1 MTTVFEGKML
11 IDGELVE
18 SVSGERF
25 DSVNPVNE
33 ELIGTVPRANADDV
47 EKAYQ
52 AAKRAQAEWAETD
65 MGHRIKVMNEFARDL
80 DSRKEEIADLEV
92 RDTGNTIGPMR
103 QDVVTAADRIRLYAG
118 LGYELKGETIP
129 ATASGMH
136 ITVREPYGVVGRIIP
151 FNHPIGFA
159 ASRLAPALV
168 AGNSILIKPP
178 EQSPLSACILA
189 EMCREHFPAGLVNIL
204 TGEGATGEAIVKHP
218 YIKRIAFIGS
228 VPTGMK
234 IQNAASEVAVKNVS
248 LELGG
253 KNPLIACPDADIDE
267 VATAAIRGMNFA
279 WQGQSCGSTSR
290 ILLHESL
297 HDAVVAKMV
306 EKLRAIRIGDPL
318 DSEVNM
324 GPMNSKKQYDRVMM
338 LIQEAKDQGAECL
351 VGGGRPS
358 GPEFERGYWVQPTL
372 FRGVNTSMNIAKT
385 EVFGPVVSV
394 FKWSG
399 LDEALEI
406 ANDVDYG
413 LTASIYTND
422 FATAMYL
429 SRKVNVGYVW
439 INGTNTHFRNVP
451 YGGFKN
457 SGVGREEGLDELLL
471 VLELAEVRDLD
482 VPSAAYARRHR
493 HSLAVLVQL
502 ELTHRRTHNR
512 HCPVYPVER
521 ECSGEHLTI
530 NAPVA
535 HIVPDH
541 DSHSA
546 HSALESQLL
555 DLKGDKPTLLNGVRV
570 KDGSLVALEGN
581 RVDWSVRVLVVQ

>member
-25 DSVNPVNE
+25 DSINPVNE

-47 EKAYQ
+47 ERAYQ

-80 DSRKEEIADLEV
+80 DSRKEEIAELEV

-189 EMCREHFPAGLVNIL
+189 EMCKEHFPAGLVNIL

-218 YIKRIAFIGS
+218 HIKRIAFIGS
-228 VPTGMK
+228 VPTGMR

-253 KNPLIACPDADIDE
+253 KNPLIACPDADIDQ

-290 ILLHESL
+290 LLVHESL
-297 HDAVVAKMV
+297 YNNVVDGVTDAFSRLQLGIPSDKQTEMGCLTTGPQFKKVTEYIEIGVAEGARMTTGGLPSQSPHPEGYFV
-306 EKLRAIRIGDPL
+306 RPTVFSDVDPGMRIAN
-318 DSEVNM
+318 EE
-324 GPMNSKKQYDRVMM
+324 
-338 LIQEAKDQGAECL
+338 I
-351 VGGGRPS
+351 
-358 GPEFERGYWVQPTL
+358 
-372 FRGVNTSMNIAKT
+372 
-385 EVFGPVVSV
+385 FGPVLSV
-394 FKWSG
+394 IPWKT
-399 LDEALEI
+399 D
-406 ANDVDYG
+406 NQ
-413 LTASIYTND
+413 
-422 FATAMYL
+422 
-429 SRKVNVGYVW
+429 
-439 INGTNTHFRNVP
+439 
-451 YGGFKN
+451 
-457 SGVGREEGLDELLL
+457 
-471 VLELAEVRDLD
+471 VLK
-482 VPSAAYARRHR
+482 
-493 HSLAVLVQL
+493 
-502 ELTHRRTHNR
+502 
-512 HCPVYPVER
+512 
-521 ECSGEHLTI
+521 I
-530 NAPVA
+530 
-535 HIVPDH
+535 
-541 DSHSA
+541 
-546 HSALESQLL
+546 
-555 DLKGDKPTLLNGVRV
+555 
-570 KDGSLVALEGN
+570 
-581 RVDWSVRVLVVQ
+581 

>member
-47 EKAYQ
+47 EKAHQ

-65 MGHRIKVMNEFARDL
+65 MGHRIKVMNEFARAL

-204 TGEGATGEAIVKHP
+204 TGEAATGEAIVKHP
-218 YIKRIAFIGS
+218 HIKRIAFIGS

-234 IQNAASEVAVKNVS
+234 IQNAASEVAIKNVS

-306 EKLRAIRIGDPL
+306 EKLKAIRIGDPL
-318 DSEVNM
+318 DPDVNM
-324 GPMNSKKQYDRVMM
+324 GPMNSKK
-338 LIQEAKDQGAECL
+338 
-351 VGGGRPS
+351 
-358 GPEFERGYWVQPTL
+358 
-372 FRGVNTSMNIAKT
+372 
-385 EVFGPVVSV
+385 
-394 FKWSG
+394 
-399 LDEALEI
+399 
-406 ANDVDYG
+406 
-413 LTASIYTND
+413 
-422 FATAMYL
+422 
-429 SRKVNVGYVW
+429 
-439 INGTNTHFRNVP
+439 
-451 YGGFKN
+451 
-457 SGVGREEGLDELLL
+457 
-471 VLELAEVRDLD
+471 
-482 VPSAAYARRHR
+482 
-493 HSLAVLVQL
+493 
-502 ELTHRRTHNR
+502 
-512 HCPVYPVER
+512 
-521 ECSGEHLTI
+521 
-530 NAPVA
+530 
-535 HIVPDH
+535 
-541 DSHSA
+541 
-546 HSALESQLL
+546 
-555 DLKGDKPTLLNGVRV
+555 
-570 KDGSLVALEGN
+570 
-581 RVDWSVRVLVVQ
+581 

>member
-1 MTTVFEGKML
+1 MTTVFEGQML

-25 DSVNPVNE
+25 DSINPVNE

-47 EKAYQ
+47 ERAYQ
-52 AAKRAQAEWAETD
+52 AARRAQAEWAETD
-65 MGHRIKVMNEFARDL
+65 MGHRIKIMNEFARDL
-80 DSRKEEIADLEV
+80 GSRKEEIAELEV

-189 EMCREHFPAGLVNIL
+189 EMCKEHFPAGLVNIL

-218 YIKRIAFIGS
+218 NIKRIAFIGS

-234 IQNAASEVAVKNVS
+234 IQNAASEVAVKSVS

-253 KNPLIACPDADIDE
+253 KNPLIACPDADIDQ

-306 EKLRAIRIGDPL
+306 EKLKALRIGDPL
-318 DSEVNM
+318 DPDVNT

-351 VGGGRPS
+351 VGGGRPT

-372 FRGVNTSMNIAKT
+372 FRV
-385 EVFGPVVSV
+385 
-394 FKWSG
+394 
-399 LDEALEI
+399 
-406 ANDVDYG
+406 
-413 LTASIYTND
+413 LT
-422 FATAMYL
+422 
-429 SRKVNVGYVW
+429 R
-439 INGTNTHFRNVP
+439 P
-451 YGGFKN
+451 
-457 SGVGREEGLDELLL
+457 
-471 VLELAEVRDLD
+471 
-482 VPSAAYARRHR
+482 
-493 HSLAVLVQL
+493 
-502 ELTHRRTHNR
+502 
-512 HCPVYPVER
+512 
-521 ECSGEHLTI
+521 
-530 NAPVA
+530 
-535 HIVPDH
+535 
-541 DSHSA
+541 
-546 HSALESQLL
+546 
-555 DLKGDKPTLLNGVRV
+555 
-570 KDGSLVALEGN
+570 
-581 RVDWSVRVLVVQ
+581 

>member
-1 MTTVFEGKML
+1 ML
-11 IDGELVE
+11 VNGELRGSSCDQWLE
-18 SVSGERF
+18 SRC
-25 DSVNPVNE
+25 PATQ
-33 ELIGTVPRANADDV
+33 ELIGRVPNASAD
-47 EKAYQ
+47 EMTEAIT
-52 AAKRAQAEWAETD
+52 AAKEASKSWRRTTQKQRVAL
-65 MGHRIKVMNEFARDL
+65 I
-80 DSRKEEIADLEV
+80 EEIAQRLEA
-92 RDTGNTIGPMR
+92 RAEEFAKIEALDTGNTVGPMTN
-103 QDVVTAADRIRLYAG
+103 DVHKAVERMRFYCG
-118 LGYELKGETIP
+118 LAYELKG
-129 ATASGMH
+129 M
-136 ITVREPYGVVGRIIP
+136 TVPSTPENIHLTLREPYGVVGRIIP

-297 HDAVVAKMV
+297 HDAVVTKMV
-306 EKLRAIRIGDPL
+306 EKLKALRIGDPL
-318 DSEVNM
+318 DPNVNM

-338 LIQEAKDQGAECL
+338 LLQEAKDQGAECL

-399 LDEALEI
+399 IDEALEI

-457 SGVGREEGLDELLL
+457 SGVGREEGLDELLSYT
-471 VLELAEVRDLD
+471 ELKAINWN
-482 VPSAAYARRHR
+482 PQTSAA
-493 HSLAVLVQL
+493 
-502 ELTHRRTHNR
+502 
-512 HCPVYPVER
+512 P
-521 ECSGEHLTI
+521 G
-530 NAPVA
+530 
-535 HIVPDH
+535 
-541 DSHSA
+541 SA
-546 HSALESQLL
+546 WRQ
-555 DLKGDKPTLLNGVRV
+555 K
-570 KDGSLVALEGN
+570 
-581 RVDWSVRVLVVQ
+581 